1 MLVIEFTESRSYFLD
16 EHNRDPPPCQ
26 EDPAPILI
34 ADSPFDHDM
43 EADDYQLQE
52 AIEQSLRQYDID
64 LDKKQA
70 YKSPTN
76 EPR

>member
-1 MLVIEFTESRSYFLD
+1 MLVIELTESRSNFLD
-16 EHNRDPPPCQ
+16 EHNKDSSSCQ
-26 EDPAPILI
+26 EDPVPILI

-43 EADDYQLQE
+43 ETDDYQLQE
-52 AIEQSLRQYDID
+52 AIEQSLQQYDID